1 VSASTIVALATAPG
15 PASVGIIRLSGTG
28 SLDILCRLTGWEP
41 TAFIPRQ
48 LHTVSLMWQ
57 GVPLDRCLVV
67 WMPAPHSYTGE
78 DVVELHCHG
87 SPPLLQEI
95 ITRAIQLGACPAQ
108 PGEYTERAF
117 LNGKLDL
124 AQAEAIQALI
134 FAQDIKAAERALSQ
148 LKGELSDEIRTA
160 EQDLVTLLAEAEGT
174 LDFPEEVDWNPSEYA
189 KKLERLSARL
199 DALWEKAE
207 RGEIKQ
213 HPPTI
218 VIVGRP
224 NVGKSSLLN
233 ALLGQNRMVVT
244 PVPGTTRDSVE
255 ERMVREGRAWQ
266 LVDTAGLG
274 KAPGI
279 LADLSVAQTRQR
291 LAKANLAL
299 WLVDLSQPPSPQDR
313 KIEGQILC
321 PFLLVGNKA
330 DLAEHPAWS
339 SFRPPLTLRIS
350 ALTLAGLPELL
361 VTISQSLPAPAEP
374 GQVWLAN
381 HYQRDALCVSRET
394 LREAM
399 ALCPDSPELMAVL
412 LRQSLQSLG
421 SLSGKDLSPEVL
433 RSIFSQFCIGK

>member
-15 PASVGIIRLSGTG
+15 PAAVGIIRLSGTR
-28 SLDILCRLTGWEP
+28 SLEILCRLTGRKP
-41 TAFIPRQ
+41 AAFTPRR
-48 LHTVSLMWQ
+48 LHMVSLAWQ
-57 GVPLDRCLVV
+57 GASLDRCLVV

-87 SPPLLQEI
+87 NPPLLQEI
-95 ITRAIQLGACPAQ
+95 IARVVQLGACPAQ

-134 FAQDIKAAERALSQ
+134 FAQDISAAERALSQ

-160 EQDLVTLLAEAEGT
+160 ERDLVTLLAEAEGM
-174 LDFPEEVDWNPSEYA
+174 LDFPEEADWNPSEFR
-189 KKLERLSARL
+189 KKLEQLSTRL
-199 DALWEKAE
+199 DTLWEKAQ
-207 RGEIKQ
+207 RGETAQ
-213 HPPTI
+213 HLPTI

-255 ERMVREGRAWQ
+255 ECMVREGHAWR

-279 LADLSVAQTRQR
+279 LADLSMAQTRER
-291 LAKANLAL
+291 LASANLAL
-299 WLVDLSQPPSPQDR
+299 WLVDLSQPPSCDDR
-313 KIEGQILC
+313 KIKEQILC
-321 PFLLVGNKA
+321 PFLLVGNKT

-350 ALTLAGLPELL
+350 ALTLAGLPKLL
-361 VTISQSLPAPAEP
+361 VAIDQSLPAPADP

-381 HYQRDALCVSRET
+381 IHQRDTLRVSRET
-394 LREAM
+394 LHEAM